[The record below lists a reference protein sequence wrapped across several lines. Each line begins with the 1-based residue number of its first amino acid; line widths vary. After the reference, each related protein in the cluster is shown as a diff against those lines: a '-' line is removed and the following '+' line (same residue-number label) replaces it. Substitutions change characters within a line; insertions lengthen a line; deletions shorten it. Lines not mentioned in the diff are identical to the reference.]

1 SECEEKNECE
11 INSAAIVNS
20 KNGLESD
27 GEESSDSSDRRL
39 EIDMQEEEICDKDNS
54 KTIQSKATTIN
65 EPRNDNQSET
75 LATSS
80 SNVTYIEG

>member
-1 SECEEKNECE
+1 
-11 INSAAIVNS
+11 
-20 KNGLESD
+20 
-27 GEESSDSSDRRL
+27 
-39 EIDMQEEEICDKDNS
+39 MQEEEICDKDNS

-80 SNVTYIEG
+80 SNVT